1 MAYTARHGRNAK
13 IWIDTSAA
21 GTMASSGTADLQLI
35 EGKNTWDLDQ
45 SVDFVDTTS
54 FGDAS
59 KTSVSGLPNASGNIS
74 GVFNLGGA
82 GALISNLIGHSSER
96 AIRLYPDFANHSGTF
111 FAGKAFFSVKT
122 SGSVTSAVT
131 LDMQFQAGP
140 SGITW
145 TLA

>member
-13 IWIDTSAA
+13 IWIDTSSA
-21 GTMASSGTADLQLI
+21 GTMASSGTADLQLL

-54 FGDAS
+54 FGDS
-59 KTSVSGLPNASGNIS
+59 TKTSVSGLPNASGNIN

-82 GALISNLIGHSSER
+82 GTLVSNLIGHSSER
-96 AIRLYPDFANHSGTF
+96 AIRIYPDFTNHPTTVL
-111 FAGKAFFSVKT
+111 AGKAFFSTKMA
-122 SGSVTSAVT
+122 GSVTSAVT
-131 LDMQFQAGP
+131 LDLQFQAGP
-140 SGITW
+140 SGLTW